1 MAIYIGSNTVANII
15 ITNNVGT
22 PIPIQKLF
30 YSNLSSVPIELP
42 LIIDNSLPTTPQP
55 TSSATPILY
64 VSSTPQPT
72 NTATPSSTP
81 QPTNTATPSSTP
93 QPTNTATPS
102 STPQPTNTPTQSGVF
117 IDNSD
122 DIQTAL
128 VYATLDLTYIDN
140 FNVFDIIL

>member
-81 QPTNTATPSSTP
+81 QPTNT
-93 QPTNTATPS
+93 
-102 STPQPTNTPTQSGVF
+102 PTQSGVF